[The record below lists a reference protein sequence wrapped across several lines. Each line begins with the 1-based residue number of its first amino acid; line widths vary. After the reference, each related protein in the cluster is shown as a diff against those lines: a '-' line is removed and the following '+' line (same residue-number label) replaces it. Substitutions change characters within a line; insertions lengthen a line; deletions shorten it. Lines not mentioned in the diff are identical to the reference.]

1 MFSAFL
7 NKYVE
12 LDHIF
17 MQSPS
22 NFDIG
27 EYKAALTDSVIL
39 SLRGILSFSASQF
52 KYNISWILLI
62 LPKLILCNDRAI
74 RAIVKEIYE
83 SHVQTY
89 VR

>member
-1 MFSAFL
+1 
-7 NKYVE
+7 
-12 LDHIF
+12 
-17 MQSPS
+17 MQSPLNS
-22 NFDIG
+22 DIG

-39 SLRGILSFSASQF
+39 SLRGILSFSTVQF
-52 KYNISWILLI
+52 KYNISWILVI

-83 SHVQTY
+83 CHMHSF